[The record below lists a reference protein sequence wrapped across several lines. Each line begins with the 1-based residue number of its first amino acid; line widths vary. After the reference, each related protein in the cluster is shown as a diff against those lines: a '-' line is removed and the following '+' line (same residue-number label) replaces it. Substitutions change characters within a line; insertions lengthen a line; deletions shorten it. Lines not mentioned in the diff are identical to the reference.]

1 MRSSPKPGTAGRRI
15 RVVALLAGVTAL
27 GACSSGLHLNTS
39 STSLPF
45 LQGSRSTGST
55 GSSGSSC
62 TNGIEPQGSPV
73 AKIRVA
79 NFYASGGQPGGPIDL
94 YDTPRPCPTDKP
106 LIAGLGYGQLSSY
119 VSPRSDASYGNL
131 YVFPAGSQVHA
142 APVIGMQAGTNIS
155 NAGWKKGDQQTVVIG
170 VDNSTGTPTT
180 SFQTIDE
187 SGNESGSP
195 TILTSVPSGQ
205 GLLVVNAFGVVH
217 ATSDPDADLSVDG
230 ACPSPVD
237 PSTGQPTSSDLP
249 GNVMAGLQN
258 FLVASG
264 SHTLGFVNE
273 PAPGQ
278 GYTQAQCAAAS
289 PASTTSVPVNAG
301 STQLVLLYGPS
312 QQSVKFL
319 TASIGS

>member
-1 MRSSPKPGTAGRRI
+1 MRSSPKRVAAGRRT
-15 RVVALLAGVTAL
+15 RVVALLAGVTTLA
-27 GACSSGLHLNTS
+27 ACSSGLHLDTN

-45 LQGSRSTGST
+45 SLGSRSTGST
-55 GSSGSSC
+55 GSSC
-62 TNGIEPQGSPV
+62 NNGIEPQGTPV

-79 NFYASGGQPGGPIDL
+79 NFYASGGEPSGPIDL
-94 YDTPRPCPTDKP
+94 YDTPRPCPGDKP
-106 LIAGLGYGQLSSY
+106 LIAGLAYGQLSSY
-119 VSPRSDASYGNL
+119 VSPRSDADYGNL

-142 APVIGMQAGTNIS
+142 APVIGMQGGTNIS
-155 NAGWKKGDQQTVVIG
+155 NAGWKKGDRQTVVIG

-195 TILTSVPSGQ
+195 PILTSVPSGQ

-217 ATSDPDADLSVDG
+217 TNSDPDADLSIDG

-249 GNVMAGLQN
+249 GNVIAGLQN
-258 FLVASG
+258 FLVAPG

-278 GYTQAQCAAAS
+278 AFTQAQCAAAS
-289 PASTTSVPVNAG
+289 PASTTSVPVSAA